1 MIYLI
6 KLNFIQKM
14 IKLEKKLLKMEKKNI
29 LNFLTKK
36 KFLNILSIYL

>member
-14 IKLEKKLLKMEKKNI
+14 KILEKKLLEMVKKKYFKLFNE
-29 LNFLTKK
+29 K